1 MKTTDLVFNA
11 ISPMFEGTD
20 IHIVEVEYVKR
31 VDGMHLIVYIDKVGG
46 ITLEDCERVSR
57 SIDPVIEELNPT
69 NDASYCL
76 DVSSYG
82 LDKPLKHDWQFDKY
96 LNQKVSVKLYKKVDE
111 LKEFDAILKSYK
123 DVYKFDIDGK
133 EIEITK
139 DLVAYVLPY
148 IEF

>member
-1 MKTTDLVFNA
+1 
-11 ISPMFEGTD
+11 
-20 IHIVEVEYVKR
+20 
-31 VDGMHLIVYIDKVGG
+31 MHLIVYIDKVGG